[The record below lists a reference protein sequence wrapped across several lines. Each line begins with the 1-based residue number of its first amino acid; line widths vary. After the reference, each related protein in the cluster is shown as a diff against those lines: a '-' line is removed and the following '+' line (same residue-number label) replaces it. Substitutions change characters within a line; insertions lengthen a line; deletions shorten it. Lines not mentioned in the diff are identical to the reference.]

1 MAGSNTSI
9 PIVLGKEL
17 EEEDRVIDIGEG
29 GVCTD
34 GEAEVSPNG
43 PVAVL

>member
-1 MAGSNTSI
+1 LAGSNTSVS
-9 PIVLGKEL
+9 IVLGEEL
-17 EEEDRVIDIGEG
+17 EEEDRVVDVGEG